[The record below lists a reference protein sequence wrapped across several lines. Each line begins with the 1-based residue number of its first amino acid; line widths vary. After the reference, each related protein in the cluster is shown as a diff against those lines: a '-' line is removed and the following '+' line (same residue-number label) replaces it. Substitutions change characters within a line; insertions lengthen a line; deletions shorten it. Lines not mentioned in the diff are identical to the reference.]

1 MPRES
6 VSASVDSKAAGK
18 LRVLAKREDRTVSNL
33 ISDAVSLYTDL
44 PKELR
49 QIWKQMQSSDD
60 RSFQALLREIT
71 ALTVQRKFERARQ
84 ELAETIPPSPELAE
98 LSESELAD
106 VAVGT
111 TMHR

>member
-1 MPRES
+1 MPSES
-6 VSASVDSKAAGK
+6 VSASVDSKTALK

-33 ISDAVSLYTDL
+33 ISNAVSLYTDL

-60 RSFQALLREIT
+60 RSFQSFLREIT

-84 ELAETIPPSPELAE
+84 ELAETIPPSPEIAE
-98 LSESELAD
+98 MSESELAD
-106 VAVGT
+106 AAVGM
-111 TMHR
+111 TMQR